1 MDTGSPNLLM
11 VPILPV
17 GDAKPPPQDPKPAAT
32 QIGEGLPPVPAKL
45 ADRILRGE
53 FIEMFEM
60 LLKYMVETKN
70 RDLPRK
76 VRVVVKR
83 RGCRAEATPLGVGLV
98 SARDHNIISK

>member
-1 MDTGSPNLLM
+1 
-11 VPILPV
+11 
-17 GDAKPPPQDPKPAAT
+17 
-32 QIGEGLPPVPAKL
+32 
-45 ADRILRGE
+45 
-53 FIEMFEM
+53 MFEM

-70 RDLPRK
+70 TDLPRK